1 MREGDMLQLYTTK
14 GNSQALKVKEWL
26 DNQNI
31 AYIEQNIGSISK
43 SDLLLLLS
51 KTGNGF
57 QDILKRTG
65 KYIEALGDVENL
77 TFNELCNCILK
88 NKNLLRCPI
97 IVDEEKIFT
106 GFNSDEIRQF
116 VPNEIRRN
124 KREIFESNIS

>member
-1 MREGDMLQLYTTK
+1 MREGDMLRLYTSK
-14 GNSQALKVKEWL
+14 GNSQVLKVKEWL

-43 SDLLLLLS
+43 SELLLLLS

-97 IVDEEKIFT
+97 IVDEEKV
-106 GFNSDEIRQF
+106 D
-116 VPNEIRRN
+116 
-124 KREIFESNIS
+124 